1 MLVLNERVNLPAYVR
16 FSKVG
21 YSQSGAI
28 SGLLT
33 EKSNAEDL
41 IRNYLTVLI
50 RAAKS
55 VDERVIEVEAL
66 ERWYRLKPLT
76 RYLGEGKMEL
86 HYREIE
92 SSTGI
97 RLKTTPRWLIN
108 EERLEERLKSEN
120 GRGSAIVI
128 TFGNEAG
135 ALKLCAKGIRFGGA
149 PKV

>member
-1 MLVLNERVNLPAYVR
+1 MLLLNERVNLPAYVR

-41 IRNYLTVLI
+41 IRDYLTILI

-76 RYLGEGKMEL
+76 CYLGEGKMEL

-92 SSTGI
+92 SI
-97 RLKTTPRWLIN
+97 FYWNKTQDHTTMVD
-108 EERLEERLKSEN
+108 K
-120 GRGSAIVI
+120 
-128 TFGNEAG
+128 
-135 ALKLCAKGIRFGGA
+135 
-149 PKV
+149 

>member
-1 MLVLNERVNLPAYVR
+1 MLNERVNLPAYVR

-41 IRNYLTVLI
+41 IRDYLTILI

-66 ERWYRLKPLT
+66 KRWYRLKPLT
-76 RYLGEGKMEL
+76 CYLGEGKMEL

-97 RLKTTPRWLIN
+97 RLKTKPRWLIN

-128 TFGNEAG
+128 TVGNEAG

-149 PKV
+149 LKV